1 MSRRALL
8 AIAAA
13 SALFVGAAPVA
24 EAQVQYAQR
33 CDTNLRITNN
43 SSSNVRG
50 IYFNPSTNR
59 NWGPNRL
66 GNNFL
71 HPRQSITFRLPQE
84 DDYDFR
90 IVWDTSATA
99 EMRRTD
105 ICRISGIVIT
115 NDGLRVR

>member
-1 MSRRALL
+1 MPTRAAIL
-8 AIAAA
+8 ALAAL
-13 SALFVGAAPVA
+13 ALAVAAPA
-24 EAQVQYAQR
+24 RDAAAQR

-43 SSSNVRG
+43 SSSNVRA

-66 GNNFL
+66 GNNVL

-90 IVWDTSATA
+90 IVWDTSASA

-105 ICRISGIVIT
+105 ICRISGIFIT
-115 NDGLRVR
+115 NDGLRLR